1 MQIEKQGHSIASL
14 ADWKLYA
21 PPKAER
27 HWVAGRSAMECAR
40 AWLCNGV
47 PAVPQEITELLSSH
61 PNTRDTQVIK
71 VIPEHRVAFDQ
82 LPGEPRN
89 TDLAILGQNAS
100 GPIAL
105 SVEAKADESFD
116 DTVARIAAATIDQRA
131 HGQNSNLLSRIE
143 HLASAILPRPERGLP
158 RLGEIRYQLLTA
170 AAGALAWAVDQ
181 GASSAVLIVHEFI
194 TDATSDRR
202 HKSNAR
208 DLGRF
213 VSRLSAGA
221 VSTIEPGKLA
231 GPFTVLGAPLFDA
244 PPSLYLG
251 KAIRWI
257 RTSST

>member
-1 MQIEKQGHSIASL
+1 MQIEKQGRAIASMD
-14 ADWKLYA
+14 DWKLYA
-21 PPKAER
+21 PPKADK

-40 AWLCNGV
+40 SWFCDGA
-47 PAVPQEITELLSSH
+47 PAVPEEISALLNSH
-61 PNTRDTQVIK
+61 PHTRGTQILK
-71 VIPEHRVAFDQ
+71 VIPEHRIAFDQ

-89 TDLAILGQNAS
+89 TDLAILGRNAD
-100 GPIAL
+100 GPVAI

-116 DTVARIAAATIDQRA
+116 ETVERLAAATIDQRA

-143 HLASAILPRPERGLP
+143 HLASAILPRPGRGLP

-170 AAGALAWAVDQ
+170 TGGALAWAVDQ

-208 DLGRF
+208 DFDRF

-231 GPFTVLGAPLFDA
+231 GPFTVLGAPLFDV

-251 KAIRWI
+251 KAMRSI
-257 RTSST
+257 RTSSS